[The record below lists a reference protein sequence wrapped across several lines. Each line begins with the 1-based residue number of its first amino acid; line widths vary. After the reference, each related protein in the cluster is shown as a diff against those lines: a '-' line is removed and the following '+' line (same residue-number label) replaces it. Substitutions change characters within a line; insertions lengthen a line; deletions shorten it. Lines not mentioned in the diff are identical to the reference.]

1 MTRILLRWL
10 AVLLLVLGLALDSR
24 AIAGPGEPA
33 LVLTAFGTSTAA
45 FDTYR
50 HIEEQVKERFPG
62 HEIRWAF
69 TSGKVR
75 RKVAQ
80 EQGKELKNLPQTL
93 KELKA
98 AGFSRVAVQSLH
110 VVPGEEWQEVV
121 QESRQVPGLEVV
133 LGKPLL
139 SDEAEAAR
147 TLAALGKV
155 FPPDL
160 EKTAVVLVG
169 HGSPNP
175 RAEQTYRDFERL
187 LRSRYPGQNVYLGL
201 VSGKPGRDEVLAQV
215 KRGGATSVRLV
226 PFLLV
231 AREHV
236 NADILGDGPESW
248 KSRLLAQG
256 RYRVEGWRQGLG
268 YNDDIVNIYLD
279 HLEAALKD
287 LEINK

>member
-1 MTRILLRWL
+1 MVKTLLTRWL
-10 AVLLLVLGLALDSR
+10 PILLLVLGLAPDSP
-24 AIAGPGEPA
+24 ASAGAGEPA

-50 HIEEQVKERFPG
+50 HIEEQVKARFPG

-98 AGFSRVAVQSLH
+98 AGFTRVAVQSLH
-110 VVPGEEWQEVV
+110 VVPGEEWQEVIR
-121 QESRQVPGLEVV
+121 ESRAAPGLKVA

-139 SDEAEAAR
+139 SDEADAAR
-147 TLAALGKV
+147 TLEALAKT

-160 EKTAVVLVG
+160 KNTAVVLVG
-169 HGSPNP
+169 HGTPNP
-175 RAEQTYRDFERL
+175 EAARTYLDFEKL

-231 AREHV
+231 AGEHV
-236 NADILGDGPESW
+236 NTDILGDGPESW

-268 YNDDIVNIYLD
+268 YNDDIIKIYLE
-279 HLEAALKD
+279 HLQEALRGLTD
-287 LEINK
+287 

>member
-1 MTRILLRWL
+1 MVRILLARWL
-10 AVLLLVLGLALDSR
+10 PVLLLVLGLAPDSL
-24 AIAGPGEPA
+24 AIAGAGEPA

-45 FDTYR
+45 SDTYR
-50 HIEEQVKERFPG
+50 HIEEQVKARFPG

-80 EQGKELKNLPQTL
+80 EQGRELKNLPQTL
-93 KELKA
+93 QELKA

-110 VVPGEEWQEVV
+110 VVPGAEWQEVV
-121 QESRQVPGLEVV
+121 AESRQVPGLKVA

-147 TLAALGKV
+147 ALAALGKD

-160 EKTAVVLVG
+160 QKTALVLVG
-169 HGSPNP
+169 HGSPDSQG
-175 RAEQTYRDFERL
+175 EQAYLAFAKL

-215 KRGGATSVRLV
+215 KRGGASSVLLV

-231 AREHV
+231 AGEHV
-236 NADILGDGPESW
+236 NTDILGDGPESW

-256 RYRVEGWRQGLG
+256 RYRVAGWRQGLG
-268 YNDDIVNIYLD
+268 YNDGIVNIYLE
-279 HLEAALKD
+279 HLQEALRSLTD
-287 LEINK
+287 

>member
-1 MTRILLRWL
+1 MIRILLARWL
-10 AVLLLVLGLALDSR
+10 PILLLVLGLAPDSL
-24 AIAGPGEPA
+24 AIAGAGEPA
-33 LVLTAFGTSTAA
+33 LVLTAFGTTTAA

-93 KELKA
+93 KELEA
-98 AGFSRVAVQSLH
+98 AGFTRAAVQSLH
-110 VVPGEEWQEVV
+110 VVPGAEWQEVV
-121 QESRQVPGLEVV
+121 AASRQVPGLKVA

-139 SDEAEAAR
+139 SGEADAVR
-147 TLAALGKV
+147 TLAALGKD

-160 EKTAVVLVG
+160 QKTAVVLVG
-169 HGSPNP
+169 HGSPDSKG
-175 RAEQTYRDFERL
+175 EQAYLAFEKL
-187 LRSRYPGQNVYLGL
+187 LRSRYPGQNVYLGM
-201 VSGKPGRDEVLAQV
+201 VSGKPGRDEALAQV
-215 KRGGATSVRLV
+215 KRSGATSVRLV

-231 AREHV
+231 AGEHV
-236 NADILGDGPESW
+236 NTDILGDGPESW

-256 RYRVEGWRQGLG
+256 RYRVEGWRRGLG
-268 YNDDIVNIYLD
+268 YNDDIIKIYLD
-279 HLEAALKD
+279 HLQEALGTLTD
-287 LEINK
+287 

>member
-10 AVLLLVLGLALDSR
+10 AVLLLVLGLAPDSP
-24 AIAGPGEPA
+24 ASAGAGEPA

-98 AGFSRVAVQSLH
+98 AGFTRVAVQSLH

-121 QESRQVPGLEVV
+121 AQSRQVPGLKVA

-139 SDEAEAAR
+139 SDEADAAR
-147 TLAALGKV
+147 TLAALGKI

-160 EKTAVVLVG
+160 KKTAVVLVG
-169 HGSPNP
+169 HGSPEP
-175 RAEQTYRDFERL
+175 
-187 LRSRYPGQNVYLGL
+187 
-201 VSGKPGRDEVLAQV
+201 
-215 KRGGATSVRLV
+215 
-226 PFLLV
+226 
-231 AREHV
+231 
-236 NADILGDGPESW
+236 
-248 KSRLLAQG
+248 
-256 RYRVEGWRQGLG
+256 
-268 YNDDIVNIYLD
+268 
-279 HLEAALKD
+279 
-287 LEINK
+287 

>member
-1 MTRILLRWL
+1 MTRILVRWL
-10 AVLLLVLGLALDSR
+10 PILLLVLGLSPDSP
-24 AIAGPGEPA
+24 AIAGAGEPV

-50 HIEEQVKERFPG
+50 HIEEKVKARFPG

-93 KELKA
+93 QELKA

-121 QESRQVPGLEVV
+121 AESREVPGLKVA

-139 SDEAEAAR
+139 SAASDEER
-147 TLAALGKV
+147 TLAALSKT

-160 EKTAVVLVG
+160 KNTAVVLVG
-169 HGSPNP
+169 HGTPNP
-175 RAEQTYRDFERL
+175 EAARTYLDFDKL

-231 AREHV
+231 AGEHV
-236 NADILGDGPESW
+236 NTDILGDGPESW

-256 RYRVEGWRQGLG
+256 KYRVEGGRQGLG
-268 YNDDIVNIYLD
+268 YNDDIINLYLD
-279 HLEAALKD
+279 HLQEALGT
-287 LEINK
+287 LTN

>member
-10 AVLLLVLGLALDSR
+10 AVLLLVLGLALDSM
-24 AIAGPGEPA
+24 AIAGAGEPA

-62 HEIRWAF
+62 YEIRWAF

-80 EQGKELKNLPQTL
+80 EQGRELKNLPQTL
-93 KELKA
+93 YELKA
-98 AGFSRVAVQSLH
+98 AGFTRVAVQSLH
-110 VVPGEEWQEVV
+110 VVPGEEWREVV
-121 QESRQVPGLEVV
+121 QESTQVPGLKVA

-139 SDEAEAAR
+139 SDEADAAH
-147 TLAALGKV
+147 TLAALGKD

-160 EKTAVVLVG
+160 KTTAVVLVG
-169 HGSPNP
+169 HGTPNP
-175 RAEQTYRDFERL
+175 EAARTYLDFEKL

-201 VSGKPGRDEVLAQV
+201 VSGKPGRDEALAQV
-215 KRGGATSVRLV
+215 QRGGATSVLLV

-231 AREHV
+231 AGEHV
-236 NADILGDGPESW
+236 NTDILGDGPESW

-256 RYRVEGWRQGLG
+256 RYRVAGCRQGLG
-268 YNDDIVNIYLD
+268 YNAEIVKIYLD
-279 HLEAALKD
+279 HLEVALRELKS
-287 LEINK
+287 

>member
-1 MTRILLRWL
+1 MTRILVRWL
-10 AVLLLVLGLALDSR
+10 AVLLLVLGLAPDSL
-24 AIAGPGEPA
+24 ATAGAGEPA
-33 LVLTAFGTSTAA
+33 LVLTAFGTTTAA

-50 HIEEQVKERFPG
+50 HIEEQVKARFPG

-121 QESRQVPGLEVV
+121 AESRRVPGLNVV

-139 SDEAEAAR
+139 SSDQDQQRVLEA
-147 TLAALGKV
+147 LAKT
-155 FPPDL
+155 FPQDL
-160 EKTAVVLVG
+160 KKTAMVLVG
-169 HGSPNP
+169 HGTPNP
-175 RAEQTYRDFERL
+175 EAARTYLDFEKL

-215 KRGGATSVRLV
+215 KRGSASSVLLV

-231 AREHV
+231 AGEHV
-236 NADILGDGPESW
+236 NTDILGDGPESW
-248 KSRLLAQG
+248 KSRLQAQG
-256 RYRVEGWRQGLG
+256 RYRVEGRRQGLG
-268 YNDDIVNIYLD
+268 YNDGIIKIYLD
-279 HLEAALKD
+279 HLQEALGTLKD
-287 LEINK
+287 